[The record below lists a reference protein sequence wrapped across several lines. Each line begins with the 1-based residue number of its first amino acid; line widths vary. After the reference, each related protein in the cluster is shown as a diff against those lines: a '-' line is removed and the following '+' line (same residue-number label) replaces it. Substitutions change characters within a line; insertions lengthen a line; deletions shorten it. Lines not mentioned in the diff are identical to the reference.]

1 MKINL
6 LILISFL
13 SVFNLNSQIEP
24 NPLFSDNMILQ
35 RNSDVN
41 VWGKAD
47 KGKELS
53 LNVSWSDKTYTT
65 KVNNDGSW
73 RLNIATP
80 SAGGPYQIDILCNHN
95 VLKIKNVMIGEVWVA
110 SGQSNMEMTLSG
122 FNREPVLRSLDMIAK
137 ANNPE
142 IRLLT
147 VKKTFSNVRLNTFEG
162 NWVESNHKTASVF
175 SAVAYSFANYLNE
188 VLDIPIGIILTSW
201 GGTPAEAWTPS
212 ETLSRILTKEE
223 LNYNRK
229 QSDDEPSVLFN
240 AMINPLIPF
249 NIRGAIW
256 YQGEGNVGRAHN
268 YTMLMN
274 SMIQSWRDEWN
285 IGDFPFYFVQIAPNG
300 CCGNIGRSQ
309 QAFLREAQL
318 KTMQTMKNT
327 GMAVTLDIGST
338 LTIHPPEKILIGKR
352 LAYWALAKDYGFDGL
367 PHSGPVFKSL
377 TIEGNK
383 AYVDFDY
390 AERGVTSYGKKLS
403 GFEIAGED
411 KIFYKAQADIDPHWG
426 AGWKRSTLVL
436 MSEKVNEPK
445 YIRYGWT
452 NYIEGMLYNIQ
463 GLPASSFRTDN

>member
-6 LILISFL
+6 LIVISFL

-80 SAGGPYQIDILCNHN
+80 SAGGPYQIDILCNDN

-147 VKKTFSNVRLNTFEG
+147 LKKTFSDVRLNSFEG
-162 NWVESNHKTASVF
+162 NWVESNHKTASEF

-212 ETLSRILTKEE
+212 ETLSKILTKEE
-223 LNYNRK
+223 LSYNRQ

-300 CCGNIGRSQ
+300 CCCNIGKSQ
-309 QAFLREAQL
+309 QAFLR
-318 KTMQTMKNT
+318 
-327 GMAVTLDIGST
+327 
-338 LTIHPPEKILIGKR
+338 
-352 LAYWALAKDYGFDGL
+352 
-367 PHSGPVFKSL
+367 
-377 TIEGNK
+377 
-383 AYVDFDY
+383 
-390 AERGVTSYGKKLS
+390 
-403 GFEIAGED
+403 
-411 KIFYKAQADIDPHWG
+411 
-426 AGWKRSTLVL
+426 
-436 MSEKVNEPK
+436 
-445 YIRYGWT
+445 
-452 NYIEGMLYNIQ
+452 
-463 GLPASSFRTDN
+463 